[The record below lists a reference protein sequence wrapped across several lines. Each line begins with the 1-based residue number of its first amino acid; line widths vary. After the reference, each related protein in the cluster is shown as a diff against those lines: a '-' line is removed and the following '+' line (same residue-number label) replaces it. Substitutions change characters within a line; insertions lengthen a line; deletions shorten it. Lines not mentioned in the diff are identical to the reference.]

1 MLFTSTAFLVLLAVT
16 FVTYYLL
23 TKRRAQVGLLIC
35 ASLVFYAWNFPLLLL
50 LLIASILINW
60 GVTYTILSASDLL
73 RRKAFATLGVTLN
86 LAILAFFKYSPLI
99 GATFFPEASA
109 IGDFLVAIPLPIGI
123 SFFTFQGIS
132 LVVDTFRGKELNL
145 TGATDRP
152 AGLLANIA
160 FYLAFFPQLIAGP
173 IVKAHDFLPQ
183 VQRKFLR
190 GIDWETAFRY
200 IVMGY
205 FLKMV
210 IADNLKDYTYWM
222 SYPWFQNLSA
232 IDLLTLLLGYA
243 VQIFADFAG
252 YSLIAIGIARLFGY
266 VLMDNFDF
274 PYIAKSF
281 SDFWRR
287 WHISLSTFL
296 KEYLYFPLGG
306 NRHGAF
312 KTYRNLLLTMV
323 LGGLWHGAAWSY
335 AVWGA
340 YHGMALAL
348 ERLARDHG
356 FRPLKHLWL
365 RRVWVFGVVT
375 VGWLLFRLPEFGHAV
390 LYLQKIFT
398 NRPIGNLD
406 RVGLVLIYCL
416 PVAIYH
422 LGYLYIDKEKS
433 SYRSVIQPLTYGLMI
448 FLIFTNA
455 GSSGDFIYF
464 QF

>member
-1 MLFTSTAFLVLLAVT
+1 MLFTSSAFLVLLVVT
-16 FVTYYLL
+16 FVIYYLL
-23 TKRRAQVGLLIC
+23 PYRNGQVGLLIC
-35 ASLVFYAWNFPLLLL
+35 ASLVFYAWNFPVLLL

-60 GVTYTILSASDLL
+60 GITYAILAASDLP
-73 RRKAFATLGVTLN
+73 RRKTFATLGVVLN
-86 LAILAFFKYSPLI
+86 LSILGFFKYSPLI
-99 GATFFPEASA
+99 GRTFFPDASA

-132 LVVDTFRGKELNL
+132 LVVDTFRGKELQL
-145 TGATDRP
+145 DAAAGRP
-152 AGLLANIA
+152 AGLLASIA

-183 VQRKFLR
+183 ISRKALR

-200 IVMGY
+200 IVTGY

-232 IDLLTLLLGYA
+232 IDLLGLLLGYS

-266 VLMDNFDF
+266 VLMDNFNF

-281 SDFWRR
+281 SEFWRR

-306 NRHGAF
+306 NRHGKF
-312 KTYRNLLLTMV
+312 NTYRNLLLTMV

-348 ERLARDHG
+348 ERLARDRG
-356 FRPLKHLWL
+356 FRPLPYLWL
-365 RRVWVFGVVT
+365 RRLWVFAVVT
-375 VGWLLFRLPEFGHAV
+375 TGWLLFRLPEFSHAV
-390 LYLQKIFT
+390 LYLQKIVT
-398 NRPIGNLD
+398 NKPIGNLG
-406 RVGLVLIYCL
+406 RVTLVLTYCL
-416 PVAIYH
+416 PVVLYH
-422 LGYLYIDKEKS
+422 LGYLYLDKEKPA
-433 SYRSVIQPLTYGLMI
+433 YRAVIQPLAYGIMI

>member
-1 MLFTSTAFLVLLAVT
+1 MLFTSAAFLILLVVT
-16 FVTYYLL
+16 FVAYYLIPSQ
-23 TKRRAQVGLLIC
+23 KGQVGLLIC
-35 ASLVFYAWNFPLLLL
+35 ASLVFYAWNFPTLLL
-50 LLIASILINW
+50 LLIASILTNW
-60 GVTYTILSASDLL
+60 GISYVIVSTLDSP
-73 RRKAFATLGVTLN
+73 RRKLFATLGVALN
-86 LAILAFFKYSPLI
+86 LSILAFFKYSPLI
-99 GATFFPEASA
+99 GETFFPDTSA
-109 IGDFLVAIPLPIGI
+109 IGDFLLTIPLPIGI

-132 LVVDTFRGKELNL
+132 LVVDTYRGEELQR
-145 TGATDRP
+145 TEATDRP
-152 AGLLANIA
+152 MGLLANIA

-183 VQRKFLR
+183 IRRKFLR
-190 GIDWETAFRY
+190 DIDWETAFRFM
-200 IVMGY
+200 VTGY

-222 SYPWFQNLSA
+222 SYPWFQNLSVA
-232 IDLLTLLLGYA
+232 DLLVLLLGYS

-281 SDFWRR
+281 SEFWRR

-296 KEYLYFPLGG
+296 KEYLYFALGG
-306 NRHGAF
+306 NRHGAL

-356 FRPLKHLWL
+356 FRPLTNIWL
-365 RRVWVFGVVT
+365 RRLWVFGVVT
-375 VGWLLFRLPEFGHAV
+375 VGWLLFRLPEFGHAI

-398 NRPIGNLD
+398 NQPFGNLE
-406 RVGLVLIYCL
+406 RLGLVLVYCL
-416 PVAIYH
+416 PVVFYH
-422 LGYLYIDKEKS
+422 LGYLYLNKGKTV
-433 SYRSVIQPLTYGLMI
+433 YRSIIQPLAYGLMI

>member
-1 MLFTSTAFLVLLAVT
+1 MLFTSTTFLVLLAIT

-23 TKRRAQVGLLIC
+23 PRRKEQVGVLIC
-35 ASLVFYAWNFPLLLL
+35 ASLVFYAWHFPLLLL
-50 LLIASILINW
+50 LLIASILTNW
-60 GVTYTILSASDLL
+60 GITYALLSTSASL
-73 RRKAFATLGVTLN
+73 RRKTFATLGVALN
-86 LAILAFFKYSPLI
+86 LSILAFFKYSPLV
-99 GATFFPEASA
+99 GETFFPEASA
-109 IGDFLVAIPLPIGI
+109 IGDLLVAIPLPIGI

-132 LVVDTFRGKELNL
+132 LVVDTYRGEELQL
-145 TGATDRP
+145 AEARDRP
-152 AGLLANIA
+152 MGLLANIA

-183 VQRKFLR
+183 IRRKFLR
-190 GIDWETAFRY
+190 GIDWETAFRF
-200 IVMGY
+200 IVTGY

-232 IDLLTLLLGYA
+232 IELLTLLLGYS

-281 SDFWRR
+281 SEFWRR
-287 WHISLSTFL
+287 WHISLSSFL

-306 NRHGAF
+306 NRHGKL

-340 YHGMALAL
+340 YHGMALAV
-348 ERLARDHG
+348 ERLARDRG
-356 FRPLKHLWL
+356 FRPLKNAWL
-365 RRVWVFGVVT
+365 RRLWVFGVVT
-375 VGWLLFRLPEFGHAV
+375 IGWLLFRLPEFGHAV

-398 NRPIGNLD
+398 NRSIGNLEL
-406 RVGLVLIYCL
+406 VGLVLVYCL
-416 PVAIYH
+416 PVVIYH
-422 LGYLYIDKEKS
+422 LGSLYLDKEKS
-433 SYRSVIQPLTYGLMI
+433 MYRTAIQPLAYGLMI